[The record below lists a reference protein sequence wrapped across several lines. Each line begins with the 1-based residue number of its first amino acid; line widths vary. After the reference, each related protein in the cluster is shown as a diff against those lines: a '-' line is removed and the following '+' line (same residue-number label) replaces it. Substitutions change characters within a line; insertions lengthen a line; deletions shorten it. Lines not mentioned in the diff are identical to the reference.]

1 LYDHGIN
8 AQPILYPA
16 VPEKETRVRIFMTAA
31 HTEKQ
36 IRDSVEIL
44 AREWEKITDKDPA
57 VA

>member
-1 LYDHGIN
+1 
-8 AQPILYPA
+8 
-16 VPEKETRVRIFMTAA
+16 MTAA